1 MSSRR
6 TAALVAGVFI
16 VLTFIF
22 QGFVVVAYGPLNSDP
37 HYVTSGSADT
47 RALLG
52 GLMELLLIAA
62 NLGTA
67 AALFPIIRRQNEG
80 LALGYVTARI
90 VECTL
95 DLAGIV
101 VLLAVG
107 TLHRGAVGA
116 GAGSAVTVST
126 SLIAIYNQT
135 ADLGAA
141 VVGVGNGLILGYLML
156 RSGLVPRPMTVVGMV
171 GGPLL
176 GASAIAVLFGALAS
190 GSAAQA
196 VMTLPEGVWEV
207 FLALW
212 LIVKGFNASARDG
225 DESPVVRPGRGSP
238 VDAGVAA

>member
-6 TAALVAGVFI
+6 TTALVAGVFI
-16 VLTFIF
+16 VLTFIL
-22 QGFVVVAYGPLNSDP
+22 QGFVVVAYGPLNSNP
-37 HYVTSGSADT
+37 HYVSSGGADT

-52 GLMELLLIAA
+52 GLTELLLIAA

-67 AALFPIIRRQNEG
+67 VTLFPIIRRESEG

-101 VLLAVG
+101 VLLGVG
-107 TLHRGAVGA
+107 TLHQETAGA
-116 GAGSAVTVST
+116 GAGSAVAMGK
-126 SLIAIYNQT
+126 SLIAIYSQT
-135 ADLGAA
+135 AGLGTV
-141 VVGVGNGLILGYLML
+141 VVGLGNGLMLGCLML
-156 RSGLVPRPMTVVGMV
+156 RAGLVPRAMTVVGIV

-176 GASAIAVLFGALAS
+176 SASAIAIVFGLFAS
-190 GSAAQA
+190 GSGPQVA
-196 VMTLPEGVWEV
+196 MTLPEGVWEV

-212 LIVKGFNASARDG
+212 LIVKGFNPSVLDG
-225 DESPVVRPGRGSP
+225 DESPAVGLGRGSP